1 MKIKKAITHEFY
13 NEELEMLDADVV
25 IHEHILDKTKLN
37 EREIMQAK
45 RMYIFYKATSI
56 AFLLIA
62 FALLCVALVAICNE
76 ANNIYSKIIGV
87 PSFLCCF
94 CIVMNNMSGDM
105 FDKYTALVNNFFA
118 DEVKAVEEQNAALE
132 DKYNNSQEEHISERP
147 LVDVIAELMTF
158 PTEIV
163 YPLLIKVIEKYQEK
177 YGEEIVKR
185 LGGYIVG
192 EKND

>member
-13 NEELEMLDADVV
+13 NEELNMLDADVV
-25 IHEHILDKTKLN
+25 IHEHILDKTKPN
-37 EREIMQAK
+37 ERKIMQAK

-62 FALLCVALVAICNE
+62 FALLCVSIVAICNE

-94 CIVMNNMSGDM
+94 CIVMNNTSGDM

-118 DEVKAVEEQNAALE
+118 DEVKAVDAENEALE
-132 DKYNNSQEEHISERP
+132 EIWGRSCKAVRWLYSGREE
-147 LVDVIAELMTF
+147 
-158 PTEIV
+158 
-163 YPLLIKVIEKYQEK
+163 
-177 YGEEIVKR
+177 
-185 LGGYIVG
+185 
-192 EKND
+192 